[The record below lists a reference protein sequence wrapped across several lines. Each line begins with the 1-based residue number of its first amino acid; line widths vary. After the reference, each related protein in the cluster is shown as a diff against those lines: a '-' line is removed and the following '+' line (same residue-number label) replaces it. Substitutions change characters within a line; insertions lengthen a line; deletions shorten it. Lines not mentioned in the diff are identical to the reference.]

1 MKNSI
6 IELQLVGNKIL
17 NKNEMSQLNNNEV
30 QDVVSLLRLS
40 NGETII
46 IKSELNN
53 EIKIVEAVD

>member
-1 MKNSI
+1 MKDSI
-6 IELQLVGNKIL
+6 IELQLLGNKVL
-17 NKNEMSQLNNNEV
+17 SENDMSQLNNNEV

-53 EIKIVEAVD
+53 EIKIVEAVE

>member
-1 MKNSI
+1 MKDSI

-17 NKNEMSQLNNNEV
+17 NENEMSQLKNNEV

-46 IKSELNN
+46 IKSELDN
-53 EIKIVEAVD
+53 EIKIVEAVE

>member
-1 MKNSI
+1 MKDSI

-17 NKNEMSQLNNNEV
+17 NENEISQLRNNEV

-46 IKSELNN
+46 IKSESYN
-53 EIKIVEAVD
+53 EIRIVEAVE

>member
-1 MKNSI
+1 MKDSI
-6 IELQLVGNKIL
+6 IELQLLGNKVL
-17 NKNEMSQLNNNEV
+17 SENEMSQLNNNEV

-53 EIKIVEAVD
+53 EIKIVEAVE

>member
-1 MKNSI
+1 MKDSI
-6 IELQLVGNKIL
+6 IELQLLGNKVL
-17 NKNEMSQLNNNEV
+17 SENEMSQLNDNEV

-53 EIKIVEAVD
+53 EIKIVEAVE

>member
-1 MKNSI
+1 MKDSI

-17 NKNEMSQLNNNEV
+17 NENEISQLRNNEV

-46 IKSELNN
+46 IKSESDNQ
-53 EIKIVEAVD
+53 IRIVEAVE

>member
-53 EIKIVEAVD
+53 EIKIVEAVE

>member
-1 MKNSI
+1 MKDSN
-6 IELQLVGNKIL
+6 IELQLLGNKVL
-17 NKNEMSQLNNNEV
+17 NENEMSKLNNNEV

-53 EIKIVEAVD
+53 EIKIVEAVE

>member
-1 MKNSI
+1 MKDSI

-17 NKNEMSQLNNNEV
+17 NENEISQLNDNEV

-53 EIKIVEAVD
+53 EIKIVEAVE

>member
-1 MKNSI
+1 MKDSI

-17 NKNEMSQLNNNEV
+17 NENEISQLRNNEV

-46 IKSELNN
+46 IKSELNS
-53 EIKIVEAVD
+53 EIIIV

>member
-1 MKNSI
+1 MKDSI

-17 NKNEMSQLNNNEV
+17 NENEISQLNNNEV

-53 EIKIVEAVD
+53 EVKIVEAVE

>member
-1 MKNSI
+1 MKDSI
-6 IELQLVGNKIL
+6 IELQLLDNKVL
-17 NKNEMSQLNNNEV
+17 SENEMSQLNNNEV

-53 EIKIVEAVD
+53 EIKIVEAVE

>member
-1 MKNSI
+1 MKDSNI
-6 IELQLVGNKIL
+6 KLQLLGNKAL
-17 NKNEMSQLNNNEV
+17 NENEMSQLNNNEV

-53 EIKIVEAVD
+53 EIKIVEAVE

>member
-1 MKNSI
+1 MKDSI
-6 IELQLVGNKIL
+6 IELQLLGNKIL
-17 NKNEMSQLNNNEV
+17 SENEMSQLNNNEV

-53 EIKIVEAVD
+53 EIRIVEAVK

>member
-1 MKNSI
+1 MKDSN
-6 IELQLVGNKIL
+6 IELQLLGNKAL
-17 NKNEMSQLNNNEV
+17 NENEMSQLNNNEV

-53 EIKIVEAVD
+53 EIKIVEAVE